1 MIHQL
6 FIICLISETYVA
18 IYKGKK
24 KRYSFYYKVFLE
36 SRYSNLF
43 IKLILFASKAS
54 SFYFY
59 VNPYSYNITF
69 LEKK

>member
-36 SRYSNLF
+36 SRYSKF
-43 IKLILFASKAS
+43 ICYTNFIRF
-54 SFYFY
+54 
-59 VNPYSYNITF
+59 
-69 LEKK
+69 

>member
-6 FIICLISETYVA
+6 FIICLISETNVA
-18 IYKGKK
+18 IYKEKK

-43 IKLILFASKAS
+43 IKLILFASKAY

-59 VNPYSYNITF
+59 VNPHSYCIIVLNR
-69 LEKK
+69 K